1 MFMNKCKVVSSVVA
15 AFIICSH
22 FSFDVSA
29 QAKKHVQNNIKVE
42 VTSTKKIENSS
53 ELKFIKSNINEL
65 MEILFNEK
73 NELDRFD
80 KLTKFVHKAF
90 DTTTMGKYALS
101 GVYRLQKQSTE
112 CMNRLEEKV
121 VKYLCKTYSDVTKD
135 YKNIGKIRIDI
146 SNVLEVKSASI
157 ARGSVKFDGKDW
169 PITIN
174 FKKNRDKAIDDI
186 KPFNM
191 VFNNIS
197 VINPSAFVS
206 LFLETKKDINEFE
219 KRLDKLIAQ

>member
-1 MFMNKCKVVSSVVA
+1 MNKCKVVASAVA
-15 AFIICSH
+15 TFLICSH
-22 FSFDVSA
+22 LSFDVSA

-73 NELDRFD
+73 DR
-80 KLTKFVHKAF
+80 KLRLSKLEKFVHKAF

-101 GVYRLQKQSTE
+101 GVYRIQKQSTE

-135 YKNIGKIRIDI
+135 YKNIGEIRIDI
-146 SNVLEVKSASI
+146 STVLDVKSTSI
-157 ARGSVKFDGKDW
+157 VRGSVRFDGKDW

-174 FKKNRDKAIDDI
+174 FRKNSDKNIDDK

-206 LFLETKKDINEFE
+206 LFLETKKDIQKFE
-219 KRLDKLIAQ
+219 ERIDQLIAQ